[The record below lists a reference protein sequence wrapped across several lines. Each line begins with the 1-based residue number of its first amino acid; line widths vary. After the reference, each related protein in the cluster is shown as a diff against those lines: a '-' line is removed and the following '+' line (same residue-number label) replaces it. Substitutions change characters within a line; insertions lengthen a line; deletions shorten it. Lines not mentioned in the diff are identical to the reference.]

1 MALFRRRRDEPDLE
15 ASLEPGDEAADER
28 PADGEPAGS
37 SDARTA
43 STPPDAMRRP
53 LDAGEVGPDA
63 DATLT
68 RLDLGA
74 LRVPVVPGV
83 EVRVEL
89 NEQRQPIA
97 VSLVSPRGGVQLI
110 PFAAPRGEG
119 VWDDV
124 RREIAELV
132 RQGGGSAREV
142 TGPFG
147 PELAATVRQV
157 TPEGRE
163 VAQPVRFVGF
173 DGPRWFL
180 RATFSGPA
188 ATDRSAADLLEQL
201 VLRVVVV
208 RGGEPMAPRDPLPL
222 RLPPT
227 PHV

>member
-15 ASLEPGDEAADER
+15 ASLEPGDEVADER

-43 STPPDAMRRP
+43 STSPDAMRRP

-110 PFAAPRGEG
+110 PFAAPRGKG
-119 VWDDV
+119 SGTTS
-124 RREIAELV
+124 
-132 RQGGGSAREV
+132 GGKSPNWSGRAVGRPARS
-142 TGPFG
+142 PARSDRNWLR
-147 PELAATVRQV
+147 PS
-157 TPEGRE
+157 GR
-163 VAQPVRFVGF
+163 
-173 DGPRWFL
+173 
-180 RATFSGPA
+180 
-188 ATDRSAADLLEQL
+188 
-201 VLRVVVV
+201 
-208 RGGEPMAPRDPLPL
+208 
-222 RLPPT
+222 
-227 PHV
+227 